1 MNFESTL
8 SNGDD
13 LVKSP
18 DTSTI
23 PDTDLTDTTPIA
35 SVDSDDGKTTV
46 IVVQAPAA
54 ESSEEK
60 TGDATA
66 VDGEEVSATG
76 AQLTTAIDPHT
87 EDSTGLPGVV
97 KSVFGEYHPRTQT
110 ITETLVDGTVLTS
123 TECVPGLAGLDWYW
137 ISGVFMFGL
146 ILWSFFRFL
155 GGVLKS

>member
-1 MNFESTL
+1 MNLESTL

-35 SVDSDDGKTTV
+35 SGDTDDGKTTV

-60 TGDATA
+60 TDDATA

-76 AQLTTAIDPHT
+76 AQLTTAIEPHT
-87 EDSTGLPGVV
+87 EDSTRLET
-97 KSVFGEYHPRTQT
+97 VFHRVCCG
-110 ITETLVDGTVLTS
+110 ITCHT
-123 TECVPGLAGLDWYW
+123 P
-137 ISGVFMFGL
+137 
-146 ILWSFFRFL
+146 
-155 GGVLKS
+155 